1 MKLLFPILMLLQACF
16 QRTSPETVASNVS
29 VVAADSTIEQR
40 FAPPTGFQRMAI
52 KPGAFAYYLRALPL
66 KPAVS
71 PVLLFDGRK
80 KSNTA
85 AFTAVV
91 DLPIGQK
98 DLHQCADAVMRLRA
112 EYFWQKRQFSQIHFN
127 LTNGFKVDYERWRKG
142 ERVKVNGNKTEWT
155 KTAAPSNSYATFWQY
170 LEFVFSYA
178 GTLSLSKEL
187 HPVSLQDMQI
197 GDVFIRGGSPGHA
210 VIVVDMA
217 VNKSGQQV
225 FMLAQSYMPA
235 QEIQVLTNLED
246 ANLSPWYTL
255 DTTALVI
262 DTPEWRFRA
271 GELMRF

>member
-1 MKLLFPILMLLQACF
+1 MKLLIPIFLLLQACF
-16 QRTSPETVASNVS
+16 QSTVPETVAAHAKVVS
-29 VVAADSTIEQR
+29 ADSTIEQR

-66 KPAVS
+66 KPAGS

-91 DLPIGQK
+91 DLPIGKK

-112 EYFWQKRQFSQIHFN
+112 EYFWQKRQFSQIHFK
-127 LTNGFKVDYERWRKG
+127 LTNGFQVDYERWRKG
-142 ERVKVNGNKTEWT
+142 DRVKVNGNKTEWA
-155 KTAAPSNSYATFWQY
+155 KTAAPSDSYTTFWQY

-187 HPVSLQDMQI
+187 HPVSLEDMQI

-217 VNKSGQQV
+217 ENKAGQKV

-235 QEIQVLTNLED
+235 QEIQVLNNPED

-255 DTTALVI
+255 DTQASII
-262 DTPEWRFRA
+262 DTPEWRFYA
-271 GELMRF
+271 SELMRF